1 MQHVVPIRIRQT
13 WLAIDALCVEQIL
26 GQSKWMR
33 VPMTPRP
40 WPGVMAW
47 RGRAVAILDLGLF
60 CEGGDV
66 PWDGT
71 ATRHV
76 IARAC
81 GCHVAI
87 PVDEVRESRA
97 VEEQTVRPSLV
108 TRQRYSQ
115 REIELEGQ
123 ILAVFDL
130 EELVRDTLATAAEQ
144 RA

>member
-13 WLAIDALCVEQIL
+13 WLALDALCVEQIL

-33 VPMTPRP
+33 VPLAPRA

-47 RGRAVAILDLGLF
+47 RGRAVAILDLGLY
-60 CEGGDV
+60 CESGDV
-66 PWDGT
+66 PWDGS
-71 ATRHV
+71 ASRHV
-76 IARAC
+76 IARAH
-81 GCHVAI
+81 GCSLAI

-123 ILAVFDL
+123 ILAVLDL
-130 EELVRDTLATAAEQ
+130 EELVRETLTTPAEQ
-144 RA
+144 RP